1 MTPRNH
7 RWPALAGMSTA
18 VLLLAAF
25 AVSSSAPS
33 ASAGGASVVRFYA
46 AHGSTARTSDI
57 LWTVGLAAFVLFVGF
72 LRETLRSVEASE
84 GAATVALAGAA
95 ILAAGGSTY
104 FGFDYA
110 LAVMP
115 SSIDPAAAQAVNL
128 LALSLILPAAGG
140 LLVFGI
146 SMAVALVRSAV
157 LPVWTG
163 WAALVIALMA
173 PAGPFALVAL
183 ALWCAVTGVLVWRR
197 LEHAPAGA
205 VRTAAS

>member
-1 MTPRNH
+1 MGLDGRLSDH
-7 RWPALAGMSTA
+7 Q
-18 VLLLAAF
+18 VL
-25 AVSSSAPS
+25 
-33 ASAGGASVVRFYA
+33 G
-46 AHGSTARTSDI
+46 
-57 LWTVGLAAFVLFVGF
+57 
-72 LRETLRSVEASE
+72 
-84 GAATVALAGAA
+84 VALAGAA

-128 LALSLILPAAGG
+128 LALTLILPVASG

-146 SMAVALVRSAV
+146 SMGVALIRCAV

-183 ALWCAVTGVLVWRR
+183 ALWCAVTGVLIWRR
-197 LEHAPAGA
+197 LEHRSSAAVGA
-205 VRTAAS
+205 ATS